1 MEAGVIGS
9 SVLYRSTSGLPSHH
23 RSRLAHRGCARHCRL
38 IRLAKSITRKGEI
51 MPQYLLANY
60 LPDDFDPS
68 TMTEATVRA
77 INDLNDELEAAGAR
91 LMACGL
97 SPASQAKSVRGQ
109 PNGKPH
115 ITDGPYLETKEH
127 IGGFWILE
135 AADMEEALTW
145 ARKAAFDSRSR
156 GEVREIPYSSLSG
169 GTPHPSRVKP

>member
-1 MEAGVIGS
+1 
-9 SVLYRSTSGLPSHH
+9 
-23 RSRLAHRGCARHCRL
+23 
-38 IRLAKSITRKGEI
+38 

-60 LPDDFDPS
+60 LPDNFDPS

-97 SPASQAKSVRGQ
+97 SPARAKSLRGQ
-109 PNGKPH
+109 PNGKPL
-115 ITDGPYLETKEH
+115 ITDGPYLEAKEH

-135 AADMEEALTW
+135 AADMDEALAW
-145 ARKAAFDSRSR
+145 ARKAAFDPGSR
-156 GEVREIPYSSLSG
+156 GEVREIPYSSLQG

>member
-1 MEAGVIGS
+1 
-9 SVLYRSTSGLPSHH
+9 
-23 RSRLAHRGCARHCRL
+23 
-38 IRLAKSITRKGEI
+38 

-97 SPASQAKSVRGQ
+97 SPASQAKSLRGQ
-109 PNGKPH
+109 PNGEPL
-115 ITDGPYLETKEH
+115 ITDGPYLEAKEH

-135 AADMEEALTW
+135 AADMNEALAW
-145 ARKAAFDSRSR
+145 ARKGAISCDAV
-156 GEVREIPYSSLSG
+156 GEVRELLFFPAPEQEPGES
-169 GTPHPSRVKP
+169 K

>member
-1 MEAGVIGS
+1 
-9 SVLYRSTSGLPSHH
+9 
-23 RSRLAHRGCARHCRL
+23 
-38 IRLAKSITRKGEI
+38 

-60 LPDDFDPS
+60 LPDNFDPS

-109 PNGKPH
+109 PNGKPL
-115 ITDGPYLETKEH
+115 ITDGPYVEAKEH

-135 AADMEEALTW
+135 AADMDEALAW
-145 ARKAAFDSRSR
+145 ARKAAFDPRSR
-156 GEVREIPYSSLSG
+156 GEVREIPYSSLPG

>member
-1 MEAGVIGS
+1 
-9 SVLYRSTSGLPSHH
+9 
-23 RSRLAHRGCARHCRL
+23 
-38 IRLAKSITRKGEI
+38 

-60 LPDDFDPS
+60 LPDNFDPS

-97 SPASQAKSVRGQ
+97 SAASQAKSVRGQ
-109 PNGKPH
+109 PSGEVL
-115 ITDGPYLETKEH
+115 ITDGPYVEAKEH

-135 AADMEEALTW
+135 AADMDEALVW
-145 ARKAAFDSRSR
+145 ARKAAFDPQSR
-156 GEVREIPYSSLSG
+156 GEVREIPYSSLLG

>member
-1 MEAGVIGS
+1 
-9 SVLYRSTSGLPSHH
+9 
-23 RSRLAHRGCARHCRL
+23 
-38 IRLAKSITRKGEI
+38 
-51 MPQYLLANY
+51 MPQYLLVNY
-60 LPDDFDPS
+60 LPDNFDPS
-68 TMTEATVRA
+68 TVTEAAVRA

-109 PNGKPH
+109 ANGEVL

-135 AADMEEALTW
+135 AADMDEALAW
-145 ARKAAFDSRSR
+145 ARKAAFNPQSR